1 MTDVSG
7 ESPVNGSSVRAAGVL
22 VSVRSALAILSLLA
36 LTVLML
42 EIAQHSERV
51 IAWVLIAGALAVLV
65 YPVVEFGS
73 RWLPRGLVVLLLVIV
88 SLSAIGFVGYRLV
101 NDVTQATKRIQ
112 TAAPQRAAQ
121 LEKNSDL
128 LRQVHLRQRVQ
139 NLVDDIPKRLAG
151 GSATKALESAA
162 TSGVAFVAGT
172 ILTIFF
178 VLYGPRIFLGGLAQ
192 IRDPERRRLV
202 EHVLVR
208 GMRRGLD
215 YARIKVLEALVEGL
229 IAYGVARAA
238 GVPGPAAL
246 GVWVGLWTLLP
257 VAGVFVGA
265 LPIVLF
271 AGAASLTRAVVV
283 ALVFV
288 AIGTAEFLF
297 KSLVERE
304 TVEVSSFLIVFAAFG
319 GLELDGLSG
328 ALLGVLGVI
337 VLVAILDELAREEE
351 KPEILTPGTIPL
363 RE

>member
-1 MTDVSG
+1 M
-7 ESPVNGSSVRAAGVL
+7 
-22 VSVRSALAILSLLA
+22 
-36 LTVLML
+36 
-42 EIAQHSERV
+42 
-51 IAWVLIAGALAVLV
+51 
-65 YPVVEFGS
+65 
-73 RWLPRGLVVLLLVIV
+73 
-88 SLSAIGFVGYRLV
+88 
-101 NDVTQATKRIQ
+101 
-112 TAAPQRAAQ
+112 
-121 LEKNSDL
+121 
-128 LRQVHLRQRVQ
+128 
-139 NLVDDIPKRLAG
+139 
-151 GSATKALESAA
+151 
-162 TSGVAFVAGT
+162 
-172 ILTIFF
+172 
-178 VLYGPRIFLGGLAQ
+178 
-192 IRDPERRRLV
+192 
-202 EHVLVR
+202 
-208 GMRRGLD
+208 
-215 YARIKVLEALVEGL
+215 
-229 IAYGVARAA
+229 
-238 GVPGPAAL
+238 PGPAAL